1 MSAKGRPERELA
13 LQAAAL
19 RDATPPRAVH
29 AGAGRHGA
37 AALGPLGGQRSGDSR
52 ERGGPLAA
60 TKPAFKVP
68 TLDAERVTLRPLVPT
83 DAPALFGFFSDHDV
97 TRYWS
102 RPPMTHLAQARRLVR
117 DIRAGYRTG
126 ESLQLGIE
134 RKSDRLLVGTCTL
147 FHFYP
152 ACRRAEIGY
161 ALGSAHWRNG
171 LMHEALQRLA
181 AYAFD
186 ELDLHRLE
194 ADIDPRN
201 EASART
207 LARLGFV
214 QEGFLRERW
223 IVAGVVSDSAL
234 FGLLRREWI
243 RPPP

>member
-1 MSAKGRPERELA
+1 MSARRRPAE
-13 LQAAAL
+13 AAA
-19 RDATPPRAVH
+19 
-29 AGAGRHGA
+29 
-37 AALGPLGGQRSGDSR
+37 
-52 ERGGPLAA
+52 
-60 TKPAFKVP
+60 PAFKVP
-68 TLDAERVTLRPLVPT
+68 TLDAERVRLRPLVST
-83 DAPALFGFFSDHDV
+83 DAPALFGFFSDREV

-126 ESLQLGIE
+126 ASLQLGIE
-134 RKSDRLLVGTCTL
+134 RKRDRLLVGTCTL

-152 ACRRAEIGY
+152 ASRRAEIGY
-161 ALGSAHWRNG
+161 ALGSAHWRQG

-201 EASART
+201 QASERT

-214 QEGFLRERW
+214 REGFLRERW

-234 FGLLRREWI
+234 FGLLRSEWI